1 MQLGVDM
8 NIGEGL
14 SLNATNYPNKTALL
28 FEGKR
33 TTYAELNRRVNRL
46 ANTLTGLG
54 VVKGDKV
61 AVLLHNRPEYMEIV
75 FALAKLGVVVVP
87 SNYRLAPPEV
97 EYIVNNSDSRLIFTE
112 EDCLGQVE
120 PVLPAL
126 ERIGPAQCIMLDEG
140 GPAGMPAYE
149 AFLARAS
156 DAEPGVEVE
165 ETDSFY
171 IGYTSGTTGFPKG
184 SVFSHKTRVMR
195 TLLYT
200 IIYGLRPDDLQLVVA
215 PLYHAA
221 PFAFALMELYI
232 GGTLEIMRDF
242 EPPAVLAAIEKARAT
257 SAFFVPTMYHD
268 ILSLPAAERAR
279 YDVSSMRVLVT
290 GGAPLAPHLKG
301 EIVSYFGNA
310 GLFEFY
316 GGTETGMVTIMR
328 PEDQLARPESVGKAI
343 FGTRVRL
350 LDDAGA
356 EVPQGEVGELF
367 MRGPITFDC
376 YYKEPEATRDVL
388 RDGWL
393 TIGDLARRD
402 EEGYYYIVDR
412 KRDMIVSGGAN
423 IYPAE
428 IEKVLCAHPKVE
440 DVAVFGVPDDR
451 WGESVKAVVVLRP
464 GQQASPEEFRE
475 YCRGHLASYK
485 IPSSVDFVQEVPRT
499 PSGKILKRDLRDA
512 YWTGRERK
520 V

>member
-1 MQLGVDM
+1 M

-14 SLNATNYPNKTALL
+14 TLNAINYPNKTALV
-28 FEGKR
+28 FEGR
-33 TTYAELNRRVNRL
+33 SVTYAEMNRRVNRL
-46 ANTLTGLG
+46 ANAVTGMG
-54 VVKGDKV
+54 VKKGDKV
-61 AVLLHNRPEYMEIV
+61 SILLHNRPEYMEAV

-87 SNYRLAPPEV
+87 LNYRLAPPEV
-97 EYIVNNSDSRLIFTE
+97 EYIVNNSDSQILITE
-112 EDCLGQVE
+112 PDCLGQVE
-120 PVLPAL
+120 PVMPNL
-126 ERIGPAQCIMLDEG
+126 ERISPERCMLIGGSGPG
-140 GPAGMPAYE
+140 GMHRYE
-149 AFLARAS
+149 DLLLRAS
-156 DAEPGVEVE
+156 DTEPQVEVE
-165 ETDSFY
+165 EADTFY

-195 TLLYT
+195 TLLYS
-200 IIYGLRPDDLQLVVA
+200 IIYGLRPDDIQLAVA

-232 GGTLEIMRDF
+232 GGTLEVMRDF
-242 EPPAVLAAIEKARAT
+242 EPAEVLAAIERARAT

-268 ILSLPAAERAR
+268 MLDVAPSERSR
-279 YDVSSMRVLVT
+279 HDVTSMKILVT

-301 EIVSYFGNA
+301 EIVSYFSNA

-328 PEDQLARPESVGKAI
+328 PEDQLVRPESVGQAI

-350 LDDAGA
+350 LDDAGQD
-356 EVPQGEVGELF
+356 VPVDEVGELY
-367 MRGPITFDC
+367 MRGPIQFDC
-376 YYKEPEATRDVL
+376 YYKEPEATEEVR
-388 RDGWL
+388 RGGWL

-428 IEKVLCAHPKVE
+428 IEKLLCAHPKVQ
-440 DVAVFGVPDDR
+440 DVAVIGVPDER
-451 WGESVKAVVVLRP
+451 WGESVKAIVVLRE
-464 GQQASPEEFRE
+464 GQAATAEEFRE
-475 YCRGHLASYK
+475 YCRGQLASYK
-485 IPSSVDFVQEVPRT
+485 IPSSVDFIKEVPRT
-499 PSGKILKRDLRDA
+499 PSGKILKRELRDT
-512 YWTGRERK
+512 YWAGREKK

>member
-1 MQLGVDM
+1 M

-14 SLNATNYPNKTALL
+14 TLNATNYPNKAALVY
-28 FEGKR
+28 EGRRITYSEMNQR
-33 TTYAELNRRVNRL
+33 TNRL
-46 ANTLTGLG
+46 ANAMAGMG
-54 VVKGDKV
+54 VGKGDKV
-61 AVLLHNRPEYMEIV
+61 AILLHNCPEYMEAV
-75 FALAKLGVVVVP
+75 FALAKLGAVLVP
-87 SNYRLAPPEV
+87 LNYRLAPPEV
-97 EYIVNNSDSRLIFTE
+97 EYIVNNSDSVLLVTE
-112 EDCLGQVE
+112 TSCLGQVE
-120 PVLPAL
+120 PVMPNL
-126 ERIGPAQCIMLDEG
+126 ERVGPGQCILVG
-140 GPAGMPAYE
+140 GGDMPAGMHGYDD
-149 AFLARAS
+149 LLLRS
-156 DAEPGVEVE
+156 SGVEPQVE
-165 ETDSFY
+165 VDEIDKFL

-195 TLLYT
+195 TLLYS
-200 IIYGLRPDDLQLVVA
+200 IIYGLRPDDVQLVVA

-221 PFAFALMELYI
+221 PFAFALVEIYL

-242 EPPAVLAAIEKARAT
+242 DPLAVLAAVQKTRAT

-268 ILSLPAAERAR
+268 MLDVSPAERSPF
-279 YDVSSMRVLVT
+279 DVSSMRVLVT

-301 EIVSYFGNA
+301 EIVEYFYNA

-350 LDDAGA
+350 VDDAGQD
-356 EVPQGEVGELF
+356 VPPGEVGELY
-367 MRGPITFDC
+367 MKGPITFDC
-376 YYKEPEATRDVL
+376 YYKDPQGTRDVL

-402 EEGYYYIVDR
+402 DEGYYYIVDR

-428 IEKVLCAHPKVE
+428 IEKILCAHPKVQ
-440 DVAVFGVPDDR
+440 DVAVIGVPDER
-451 WGESVKAVVVLRP
+451 WGESVKAVIMLRD
-464 GQQASPEEFRE
+464 GKTATVEEIRE
-475 YCRGHLASYK
+475 YCRGQLASYK
-485 IPSSVDFVQEVPRT
+485 IPSSVDFVNEVPRT
-499 PSGKILKRDLRDA
+499 PSGKILKRELRDA
-512 YWTGRERK
+512 YWGGRERK